1 MDALEISEVKILRG
15 DVIEKL
21 YMTYGTD
28 IRIAALRNAL
38 RSKGLIPEE
47 SLKKCIFYLGGE
59 GKRYIHVEV
68 NKENWMDSVIWL
80 TPAGVNL
87 AGTSK
92 PIAFLSFVASYGN
105 NITVHT
111 EHRDTAAGGTAVA
124 CGTYDHNTLIPGF
137 IKQISDFVIF
147 LFLISFSGTDRN
159 VQHTNIVGIFYFH
172 DPMHCGCHFFHIAVS
187 VFIQNFSDDQTGIR
201 HDSGIKTI

>member
-1 MDALEISEVKILRG
+1 MKLEVAEMKILRG

-38 RSKGLIPEE
+38 RSKGLIPED

-68 NKENWMDSVIWL
+68 NQENWMDSMIWL

-87 AGTSK
+87 AEGD
-92 PIAFLSFVASYGN
+92 IEDVG
-105 NITVHT
+105 
-111 EHRDTAAGGTAVA
+111 
-124 CGTYDHNTLIPGF
+124 
-137 IKQISDFVIF
+137 VI
-147 LFLISFSGTDRN
+147 IDE
-159 VQHTNIVGIFYFH
+159 
-172 DPMHCGCHFFHIAVS
+172 
-187 VFIQNFSDDQTGIR
+187 
-201 HDSGIKTI
+201 

>member
-1 MDALEISEVKILRG
+1 MDTLEISEVKILRG

-38 RSKGLIPEE
+38 RSRGLIPEE

-68 NKENWMDSVIWL
+68 NKENWMDSMIWL

-87 AGTSK
+87 AEGD
-92 PIAFLSFVASYGN
+92 IEDVG
-105 NITVHT
+105 
-111 EHRDTAAGGTAVA
+111 
-124 CGTYDHNTLIPGF
+124 
-137 IKQISDFVIF
+137 VI
-147 LFLISFSGTDRN
+147 IDG
-159 VQHTNIVGIFYFH
+159 
-172 DPMHCGCHFFHIAVS
+172 
-187 VFIQNFSDDQTGIR
+187 
-201 HDSGIKTI
+201 

>member
-1 MDALEISEVKILRG
+1 MDAMEISEVKILRG

-87 AGTSK
+87 AEGD
-92 PIAFLSFVASYGN
+92 VEDMG
-105 NITVHT
+105 
-111 EHRDTAAGGTAVA
+111 
-124 CGTYDHNTLIPGF
+124 
-137 IKQISDFVIF
+137 VI
-147 LFLISFSGTDRN
+147 IDG
-159 VQHTNIVGIFYFH
+159 
-172 DPMHCGCHFFHIAVS
+172 
-187 VFIQNFSDDQTGIR
+187 
-201 HDSGIKTI
+201 

>member
-21 YMTYGTD
+21 YMKYGTD

-87 AGTSK
+87 AEGD
-92 PIAFLSFVASYGN
+92 VEDMG
-105 NITVHT
+105 
-111 EHRDTAAGGTAVA
+111 
-124 CGTYDHNTLIPGF
+124 
-137 IKQISDFVIF
+137 VI
-147 LFLISFSGTDRN
+147 IDG
-159 VQHTNIVGIFYFH
+159 
-172 DPMHCGCHFFHIAVS
+172 
-187 VFIQNFSDDQTGIR
+187 
-201 HDSGIKTI
+201 

>member
-1 MDALEISEVKILRG
+1 MKTMEVAEAKILRG

-68 NKENWMDSVIWL
+68 NKENWLDSMIWL

-87 AGTSK
+87 AEG
-92 PIAFLSFVASYGN
+92 
-105 NITVHT
+105 
-111 EHRDTAAGGTAVA
+111 D
-124 CGTYDHNTLIPGF
+124 
-137 IKQISDFVIF
+137 ISDVGVI
-147 LFLISFSGTDRN
+147 IDG
-159 VQHTNIVGIFYFH
+159 
-172 DPMHCGCHFFHIAVS
+172 
-187 VFIQNFSDDQTGIR
+187 
-201 HDSGIKTI
+201 

>member
-1 MDALEISEVKILRG
+1 MKLEVAEMKVLRG

-68 NKENWMDSVIWL
+68 NQENWMDSMIWL

-87 AGTSK
+87 AEGD
-92 PIAFLSFVASYGN
+92 
-105 NITVHT
+105 ITDV
-111 EHRDTAAGGTAVA
+111 G
-124 CGTYDHNTLIPGF
+124 
-137 IKQISDFVIF
+137 VI
-147 LFLISFSGTDRN
+147 IDG
-159 VQHTNIVGIFYFH
+159 
-172 DPMHCGCHFFHIAVS
+172 
-187 VFIQNFSDDQTGIR
+187 
-201 HDSGIKTI
+201 

>member
-1 MDALEISEVKILRG
+1 MKLEVAEMKVLRG

-68 NKENWMDSVIWL
+68 NQENWMDSMIWL

-87 AGTSK
+87 AEG
-92 PIAFLSFVASYGN
+92 
-105 NITVHT
+105 
-111 EHRDTAAGGTAVA
+111 D
-124 CGTYDHNTLIPGF
+124 
-137 IKQISDFVIF
+137 ISDVGVI
-147 LFLISFSGTDRN
+147 IDG
-159 VQHTNIVGIFYFH
+159 
-172 DPMHCGCHFFHIAVS
+172 
-187 VFIQNFSDDQTGIR
+187 
-201 HDSGIKTI
+201 

>member
-28 IRIAALRNAL
+28 IRIAAIRNAL

-87 AGTSK
+87 AEGD
-92 PIAFLSFVASYGN
+92 IEDVG
-105 NITVHT
+105 
-111 EHRDTAAGGTAVA
+111 
-124 CGTYDHNTLIPGF
+124 
-137 IKQISDFVIF
+137 VI
-147 LFLISFSGTDRN
+147 IDG
-159 VQHTNIVGIFYFH
+159 
-172 DPMHCGCHFFHIAVS
+172 
-187 VFIQNFSDDQTGIR
+187 
-201 HDSGIKTI
+201 